1 MSSMVRD
8 VCDDRRI
15 CDFSGQTRQSA
26 NHLELLWRVLDRIN
40 EVLLVAVVRV
50 LDAHAAGDDGLF
62 ESPSPP
68 ADEGLQDQQGAKG
81 PRPG

>member
-40 EVLLVAVVRV
+40 EVFCLVVDVACV
-50 LDAHAAGDDGLF
+50 LDGHRDN
-62 ESPSPP
+62 
-68 ADEGLQDQQGAKG
+68 
-81 PRPG
+81 R